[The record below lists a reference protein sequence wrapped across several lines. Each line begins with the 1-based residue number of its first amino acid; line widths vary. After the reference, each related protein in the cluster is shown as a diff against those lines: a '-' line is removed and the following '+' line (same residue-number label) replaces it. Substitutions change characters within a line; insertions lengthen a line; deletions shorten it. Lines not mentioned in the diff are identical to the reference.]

1 MKTRRWV
8 LGWVAMGCLFS
19 AMNAQAQWVMVARAV
34 AGRIERMT
42 NKPST
47 GSGYDVATVVL
58 EANDSK
64 VYQTALQ
71 TLEARLDI
79 TVTGK
84 DAQKREIKFSKGDQV
99 ASLQATSL
107 GDNVCQLVVASS
119 LNDASDDGTSTVV
132 QGIMKVCGQM
142 NVVCTLSSQ

>member
-19 AMNAQAQWVMVARAV
+19 VMNAQAQWVMVARAV

-42 NKPST
+42 NKPSN

-58 EANDSK
+58 EANASK

-71 TLEARLDI
+71 IMETLPDI
-79 TVTGK
+79 TVTSK
-84 DAQKREIKFSKGDQV
+84 DAHKLEIKFSKGNQV

-107 GDNVCQLVVASS
+107 GDNVSQLVVASS
-119 LNDASDDGTSTVV
+119 LNGDSDDGTAIVV
-132 QGIMKVCGQM
+132 QGIMKVCEQM
-142 NVVCTLSSQ
+142 NVVCTLSPQ

>member
-8 LGWVAMGCLFS
+8 LAWVATGCLFS
-19 AMNAQAQWVMVARAV
+19 SMNAQAQWVMVARAV

-58 EANDSK
+58 EANASK

-71 TLEARLDI
+71 TMEERSDI

-84 DAQKREIKFSKGDQV
+84 DARKLEIKFSKGDQV

-107 GDNVCQLVVASS
+107 GDNVSQLVVASS
-119 LNDASDDGTSTVV
+119 LNGASDVGTSTVV
-132 QGIMKVCGQM
+132 QGIMKVCSQM